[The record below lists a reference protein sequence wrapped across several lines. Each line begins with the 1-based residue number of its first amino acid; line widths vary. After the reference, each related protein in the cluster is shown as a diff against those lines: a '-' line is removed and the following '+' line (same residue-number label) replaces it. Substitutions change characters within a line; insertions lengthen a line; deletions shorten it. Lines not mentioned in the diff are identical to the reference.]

1 MKTWIKRSL
10 IIGGFVVVIPV
21 SFVLGAMSVHFDDS
35 YWNDMR
41 QEVKAEILADMEGKT
56 VKAAADTS
64 KIERMEDIPNIE
76 GMKAAPTRAQFNQL
90 IGVTDFTKAQKILNY
105 GGMTSDKTAFN
116 DEGHTVYLFA
126 SLADKDGEKFTIKVK
141 NDTNEIVSVGSD
153 SFGTLVGGKTVDQ
166 IINENT
172 SDLDAD

>member
-1 MKTWIKRSL
+1 MFNENLYKKEEAYENMDKRLL

-56 VKAAADTS
+56 VEAAVDTS

-90 IGVTDFTKAQKILNY
+90 IGVTDFAKAQK
-105 GGMTSDKTAFN
+105 S
-116 DEGHTVYLFA
+116 
-126 SLADKDGEKFTIKVK
+126 
-141 NDTNEIVSVGSD
+141 
-153 SFGTLVGGKTVDQ
+153 
-166 IINENT
+166 
-172 SDLDAD
+172 